1 MMARFYPGHLI
12 RFVYVILAVA
22 FIAQATLSSKL
33 DHWIHPASFENQGYQ
48 IEKNVPST
56 FRAVSFLG
64 GLRLLASH
72 IFWIKVLVYYG
83 DAENSLD
90 HYSQIYPYCSL
101 ATDLNPYYIPSYQFG
116 ASVLAFHVKRVEEA
130 VKLLQKGIEAN
141 PRSKVAPL
149 VVLLAAI
156 GYQNVE
162 KYDQVIPRLEALINS
177 GNAPRMMVNI
187 LANIYKKVGRYDDAI
202 ALWRKILK
210 NAEVPQEKIEAA
222 QKLQE
227 LYLISKPKKATG
239 Q

>member
-1 MMARFYPGHLI
+1 
-12 RFVYVILAVA
+12 
-22 FIAQATLSSKL
+22 
-33 DHWIHPASFENQGYQ
+33 
-48 IEKNVPST
+48 
-56 FRAVSFLG
+56 
-64 GLRLLASH
+64 
-72 IFWIKVLVYYG
+72 
-83 DAENSLD
+83 
-90 HYSQIYPYCSL
+90 
-101 ATDLNPYYIPSYQFG
+101 
-116 ASVLAFHVKRVEEA
+116 VEEA

-141 PRSKVAPL
+141 PRSKAAPL

-162 KYDQVIPRLEALINS
+162 KYDEVIPRLEALINS
-177 GNAPRMMVNI
+177 GNAPGMMVNI

-210 NAEVPQEKIEAA
+210 SAEVPQEKIEAA